1 MRDEDSANL
10 APRAPDPLHHPTEE
24 PVLTNPDPAV
34 SAASPAALEN
44 DAHRLFVNGR
54 FAEATDRY
62 ASVHRQQPGRLDVQ
76 ARLGY
81 LDLLANRASAAVARL
96 SEVLEKG
103 LRTRE
108 VLSHL
113 AEAYSRRGDLGL
125 AALCY
130 QQLGREGLAGTLAA
144 MSTLPVLQRRGTQD
158 HCELGWLRAEPL
170 PVIAAEINGTPANL
184 VIDTGAGDTVLDA
197 GFAIDAGIRLGG
209 REWREFAG
217 GHPAEV
223 LHGHADRLHLGGIRI
238 GDVPVQVL
246 DLHATFGDWFPDLPI
261 HGILGVRVMSQ
272 FHCSL
277 DYAKRSLILHSGPAN
292 GPAAA
297 DSRPMW
303 LAENWMLFSH
313 ADFPGNTQATVF
325 VDSGMTGAA
334 FALPASRVDA
344 LGVVTDD
351 SASFVGA
358 GGGGKLSGIAAHAD
372 RLRFGATDRRGV
384 RGLVLEQLSIENSLG
399 FQVNALIGHDMLR
412 DACLTLDF
420 SNMQL
425 TLHN

>member
-1 MRDEDSANL
+1 M
-10 APRAPDPLHHPTEE
+10 
-24 PVLTNPDPAV
+24 
-34 SAASPAALEN
+34 
-44 DAHRLFVNGR
+44 NGR
-54 FAEATDRY
+54 FAEATERY
-62 ASVHRQQPGRLDVQ
+62 ARLYRQQPGRLDVL

-113 AEAYSRRGDLGL
+113 AEAYSRRGELGL

-144 MSTLPVLQRRGTQD
+144 MSSFPVLQRHGAQD
-158 HCELGWLRAEPL
+158 RCELAWLRAEPL
-170 PVIAAEINGTPANL
+170 PVITAEINGTPANL
-184 VIDTGAGDTVLDA
+184 VIDTGAGDTVLDIR
-197 GFAIDAGIRLGG
+197 FAVDVGIRLGG
-209 REWREFAG
+209 REWRDFAG

-223 LHGHADRLHLGGIRI
+223 LHGHAERLHLGGIRV

-272 FHCSL
+272 FHCTL
-277 DYAKRSLILHSGPAN
+277 DYARQSLTLQSD
-292 GPAAA
+292 PAAMPA
-297 DSRPMW
+297 APDSRPMW

-313 ADFPGNTQATVF
+313 ADFPDKAQATVF

-344 LGVVTDD
+344 LGIATDD
-351 SASFVGA
+351 SASFIGA

-372 RLRFGATDRRGV
+372 RLRLSATHRRAV
-384 RGLVLEQLSIENSLG
+384 KGLVLEQFAIENSLG

-412 DACLTLDF
+412 GACLTLDF
-420 SNMQL
+420 RNMRL
-425 TLHN
+425 ALHA